1 MLGYEFFL
9 ILTQYQTTQVLFDIS
24 LDFDF
29 DSILVHLRCILRLF
43 FPTMF
48 FVYTPAF
55 LSSLVIYPR

>member
-24 LDFDF
+24 LDFDSDF

-43 FPTMF
+43 FPTIF
-48 FVYTPAF
+48 FVYTP
-55 LSSLVIYPR
+55 LSYLV